1 MTYINLPTMTRN
13 KVVVGGIKSCICSVE
28 NGCPHYI
35 LHQKSILFYET
46 FEDTEMVIRSRKA
59 KDRHHNGQKKKD
71 RHHNSQKK
79 KDRHHNSQKKKDRH
93 HNSQKKKDRHHNS
106 QKKKDKG
113 TNNDHQK
120 IKDRATRT
128 PLKTGML
135 YFLEIKRYRRPCSHP

>member
-1 MTYINLPTMTRN
+1 MTVGFDMTYINLPTMTRN

-79 KDRHHNSQKKKDRH
+79 KDRHHNSQKKKD
-93 HNSQKKKDRHHNS
+93 
-106 QKKKDKG
+106 KG
-113 TNNDHQK
+113 QTTIIRKLK
-120 IKDRATRT
+120 IEQHE
-128 PLKTGML
+128 P
-135 YFLEIKRYRRPCSHP
+135 H

>member
-1 MTYINLPTMTRN
+1 MTVGFDMTYINLPTMTRN

-59 KDRHHNGQKKKD
+59 KDRQHNG
-71 RHHNSQKK
+71 
-79 KDRHHNSQKKKDRH
+79 QKKKDRH

>member
-1 MTYINLPTMTRN
+1 M
-13 KVVVGGIKSCICSVE
+13 E

-79 KDRHHNSQKKKDRH
+79 KD
-93 HNSQKKKDRHHNS
+93 
-106 QKKKDKG
+106 KG

>member
-59 KDRHHNGQKKKD
+59 KDRQHNG
-71 RHHNSQKK
+71 
-79 KDRHHNSQKKKDRH
+79 QKKKDRH

>member
-1 MTYINLPTMTRN
+1 M
-13 KVVVGGIKSCICSVE
+13 E

-59 KDRHHNGQKKKD
+59 KDRQHNG
-71 RHHNSQKK
+71 
-79 KDRHHNSQKKKDRH
+79 
-93 HNSQKKKDRHHNS
+93 QKKKDRHHNS